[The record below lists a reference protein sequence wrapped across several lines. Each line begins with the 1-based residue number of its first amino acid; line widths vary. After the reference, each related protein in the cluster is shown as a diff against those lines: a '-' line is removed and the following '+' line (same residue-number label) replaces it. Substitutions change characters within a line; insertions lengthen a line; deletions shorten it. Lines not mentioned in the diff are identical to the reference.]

1 MIIKAYWASKGETK
15 LPNAVEATLFGKEGT
30 KCAGMACLHACGVS
44 ETVNPLE
51 CSHQHVRKVF
61 KIELLKLLKERG
73 DDTHAAKRARRPKL
87 NLSDFADVII
97 RRVIPTL
104 ARRSS
109 NESLTNFRKQE
120 DRNKVPKGL

>member
-1 MIIKAYWASKGETK
+1 
-15 LPNAVEATLFGKEGT
+15 
-30 KCAGMACLHACGVS
+30 MACLHACGVL

-73 DDTHAAKRARRPKL
+73 DDTHAVDRARRPKS

-109 NESLTNFRKQE
+109 HESFDELSQTGRQE
-120 DRNKVPKGL
+120 QSAKRFAVQPISILCHQTHVSCVW